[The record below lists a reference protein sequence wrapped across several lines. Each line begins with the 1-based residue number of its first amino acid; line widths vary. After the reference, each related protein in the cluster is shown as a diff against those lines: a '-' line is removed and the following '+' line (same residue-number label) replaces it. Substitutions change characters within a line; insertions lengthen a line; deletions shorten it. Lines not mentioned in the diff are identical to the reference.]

1 MRQNQ
6 QTTLRAPVTLS
17 GCGVHSGDDVRLVL
31 HPAESNHGIVFLRTG
46 LPGGRDRLI
55 DARHVAVSATEL
67 CTVIG
72 ERESGAVATIEH
84 LMSALYGAG
93 VDNVLVEID
102 GVEVPILDG
111 SAAPFVDAIDQ
122 VGVVLCNAP
131 RRYLKVMKPVRATQG
146 KAFAELRPDDAF
158 RLDVEIDFGDDIIG
172 RQRRAADDDEPGLPP
187 RGLAGPHLRL
197 HARRRAALEGRL
209 RARRL
214 AREHRRGRRRRH
226 RQPGRPALS
235 GRVRPPQDARRHRR
249 SRRSPARRCLAPT
262 GPSAAAI
269 ASTSRCSRPCSPTAR
284 TIPSSR
290 AAPAARPAM
299 PRSATASRFRLSRPI
314 RTEASVL
321 RRFRASASPRRRAC
335 PIFALRLSHHRP
347 RWGWREAR
355 P

>member
-6 QTTLRAPVTLS
+6 QTTLHAAVTLS

-72 ERESGAVATIEH
+72 ERESGAVATTEH

-122 VGVVLCNAP
+122 VGVAFCSAP
-131 RRYLKVMKPVRATQG
+131 RRYLKVLKPVRATQG

-158 RLDVEIDFGDDIIG
+158 RLDVEIDFGDDIIVNPEG
-172 RQRRAADDDEPGLPP
+172 LRYPDEFVRHKMLDAIGDLALAGSPLLGAYRSFCGGHRLNFAVLEALFSDRSNYSVVEGGTRRETGYAEIGNGIAVPAFAAD
-187 RGLAGPHLRL
+187 
-197 HARRRAALEGRL
+197 
-209 RARRL
+209 
-214 AREHRRGRRRRH
+214 
-226 RQPGRPALS
+226 
-235 GRVRPPQDARRHRR
+235 
-249 SRRSPARRCLAPT
+249 
-262 GPSAAAI
+262 
-269 ASTSRCSRPCSPTAR
+269 
-284 TIPSSR
+284 
-290 AAPAARPAM
+290 
-299 PRSATASRFRLSRPI
+299 
-314 RTEASVL
+314 
-321 RRFRASASPRRRAC
+321 
-335 PIFALRLSHHRP
+335 SH
-347 RWGWREAR
+347 
-355 P
+355 

>member
-111 SAAPFVDAIDQ
+111 SAAPFVAAIDQ
-122 VGVVLCNAP
+122 VGLVSLNAP
-131 RRYLKVMKPVRATQG
+131 RRFIKILKPVR
-146 KAFAELRPDDAF
+146 
-158 RLDVEIDFGDDIIG
+158 
-172 RQRRAADDDEPGLPP
+172 
-187 RGLAGPHLRL
+187 
-197 HARRRAALEGRL
+197 
-209 RARRL
+209 
-214 AREHRRGRRRRH
+214 
-226 RQPGRPALS
+226 
-235 GRVRPPQDARRHRR
+235 
-249 SRRSPARRCLAPT
+249 RSPR
-262 GPSAAAI
+262 PSRQALR
-269 ASTSRCSRPCSPTAR
+269 SV
-284 TIPSSR
+284 
-290 AAPAARPAM
+290 AAPNLP
-299 PRSATASRFRLSRPI
+299 L
-314 RTEASVL
+314 
-321 RRFRASASPRRRAC
+321 
-335 PIFALRLSHHRP
+335 
-347 RWGWREAR
+347 
-355 P
+355 